1 MFLQKVLILFGN
13 GSIRSIDI
21 LVTLQFF
28 LFLNIKNTVLCW
40 SFLYQIII
48 IFDLISLLRDNNF
61 ITLYYRLLK
70 SWFLGLLPI
79 NSLLIEYLIGFDIQ
93 KKILLEY
100 LNTQIFLVARNDSAI
115 FTYFIIEKIDPLD
128 SLELIL
134 Y

>member
-40 SFLYQIII
+40 SFLDQIII

-93 KKILLEY
+93 KKVLLEC

-115 FTYFIIEKIDPLD
+115 FT
-128 SLELIL
+128 
-134 Y
+134 